1 MKLKTLFAIA
11 VLAAMGSTGARA
23 APVAYEGTLTLGA
36 AVTGSVGGFSYFL
49 DDGPN
54 VDFWRILLNAGQ
66 SYSIRGTRLNNNLD
80 PAFDLYFGVTTAD
93 TSEFIDQ
100 TSWGG
105 LTLIAS
111 ADDEV
116 ANPGPGGDPL
126 LTFVA
131 PSTGLYTVAIGGFN
145 STDAGQYPYSLAAVP
160 VPGTA
165 LLLLP
170 GLIGLRLTRRRSR
183 H

>member
-1 MKLKTLFAIA
+1 MNRILSRLSPRLVAS
-11 VLAAMGSTGARA
+11 VLVLG
-23 APVAYEGTLTLGA
+23 GTLTLGA
-36 AVTGSVGGFSYFL
+36 PVTGSVGGFSYFL

-93 TSEFIDQ
+93 VSQFVDQ

-105 LTLIAS
+105 LTLVAS

-131 PSTGLYTVAIGGFN
+131 PSTGLYTVAIGGFG

-160 VPGTA
+160 IPGTA
-165 LLLLP
+165 LLLVP
-170 GLIGLRLTRRRSR
+170 GLVGLGFTRRRSR
-183 H
+183 R